1 MFLAPRYHIIAEIVS
16 QDKDAQLM
24 LDALPNLPV
33 EFQKMDGEPSWS
45 KKQYSY
51 KRKLFALYSKLGLVR
66 LHLTDKGDG
75 VFVFTFTAPG
85 FKWEF
90 AFIAEIVYAAS
101 SIAHTLLSKG
111 AADLTFEW
119 RGQSAFVPYE
129 CAHRFVQAEQV
140 VVVRHTQRVLKFA
153 EVVSNRNQ
161 QMVEEQREDAP
172 APGEQLGKPKRV
184 LH

>member
-1 MFLAPRYHIIAEIVS
+1 MFLAPKYHIIAEIVS
-16 QDKDAQLM
+16 QDKGAQLM
-24 LDALPNLPV
+24 LDALPQLPV
-33 EFQKMDGEPSWS
+33 EFQKMDGEPAWAR
-45 KKQYSY
+45 KQHSY
-51 KRKLFALYSKLGLVR
+51 KRKLFALYAKLGLVK
-66 LHLTDKGDG
+66 LLLTDKGEG

-85 FKWEF
+85 FRWEF

-101 SIAHTLLSKG
+101 SIANTLLSKG

-140 VVVRHTQRVLKFA
+140 AVVRHTQRILKFA
-153 EVVSNRNQ
+153 DVVANRNQ
-161 QMVEEQREDAP
+161 QVIEEQQEDSP